1 MLHIVLK
8 YIADCVI
15 FQCVSYFR
23 FHSINVTVAMER
35 GLRLIGVILL
45 LAIVQT
51 FGKGD
56 FEDFNH
62 AEHGISQKR
71 ISQYYT
77 EVKVQGAD
85 KQPQKCSER
94 VFQSRKAAQADGKK
108 LSLGVEPTVGLG
120 AALLIFLGVGVFAAG
135 IAQAFQMVSY
145 GILNV
150 WFTVELQ

>member
-1 MLHIVLK
+1 M
-8 YIADCVI
+8 
-15 FQCVSYFR
+15 
-23 FHSINVTVAMER
+23 
-35 GLRLIGVILL
+35 RLVGFILL

-62 AEHGISQKR
+62 GDHGISKER

-77 EVKVQGAD
+77 EMKVQGAGKID
-85 KQPQKCSER
+85 QKCAER

-108 LSLGVEPTVGLG
+108 LSLGVQPTVGLG

-135 IAQAFQMVSY
+135 IAQAFQMVS
-145 GILNV
+145 LCS
-150 WFTVELQ
+150 